1 MSTQGPHDRGAD
13 RRATAEEPA
22 AHPTGE
28 GRLSRSITG
37 RLLFFY
43 VLGDVLGSGVYVLI
57 GTVAGEVGGAF
68 WAAFAL
74 GVAVAVVTG
83 FAYAELATK
92 YPQAAGAALYVHRAF
107 SSRFFS
113 FVMMF
118 CMLSASFAAAGA
130 LALSFGG
137 DYFKE
142 FLDLPTVLVALVFIV
157 ALALLNFR
165 GISESVKANL
175 VMTVVEV
182 SGLVIILAIGAAV
195 LFTGEA
201 DLGRPFE
208 LAGDGSPAL
217 VVLGGAALAFFAMTG
232 FENAANVAEETQ
244 EPTRTFPRALIGGMV
259 TAGVLYILVA
269 FTASMVV
276 PTSRIAGSES
286 ALLDV
291 VAAGPIPVPTQLFA
305 AIALV
310 AVTNTA
316 LVALVTQSRIMYG
329 MANEGVVPG
338 AFSRVHRSRRTPWVG
353 IVFTTI
359 VVLAL
364 LLTADVERLA
374 TVTVVFLIFIY
385 ALVCVAAL
393 RLRREKVDHEHF
405 TAPTALL
412 VVGIVANA
420 TLLGYTVYTD
430 PGALTYCG
438 GLLLVGVVLYLV
450 NSRVRS
456 RSANPA
462 GVDTE
467 ERQPS
472 RG

>member
-1 MSTQGPHDRGAD
+1 
-13 RRATAEEPA
+13 
-22 AHPTGE
+22 
-28 GRLSRSITG
+28 
-37 RLLFFY
+37 
-43 VLGDVLGSGVYVLI
+43 
-57 GTVAGEVGGAF
+57 
-68 WAAFAL
+68 
-74 GVAVAVVTG
+74 
-83 FAYAELATK
+83 
-92 YPQAAGAALYVHRAF
+92 
-107 SSRFFS
+107 
-113 FVMMF
+113 
-118 CMLSASFAAAGA
+118 
-130 LALSFGG
+130 
-137 DYFKE
+137 
-142 FLDLPTVLVALVFIV
+142 
-157 ALALLNFR
+157 
-165 GISESVKANL
+165 
-175 VMTVVEV
+175 VMTVIEV
-182 SGLVIILAIGAAV
+182 SGLVIVLAVGAAV

-208 LAGDGSPAL
+208 LAGNGSPAL

-232 FENAANVAEETQ
+232 FENTANVAEETR

-269 FTASMVV
+269 FTTSMVV

-291 VAAGPIPVPTQLFA
+291 VAAGPIPVPTQVFA

-338 AFSRVHRSRRTPWVG
+338 TFSRVHRSRRTPWVG
-353 IVFTTI
+353 IVFTTL

-385 ALVCVAAL
+385 ALVCLAAL
-393 RLRREKVDHEHF
+393 RLRRERVDHHHF

-420 TLLGYTVYTD
+420 TLLGYTLYTD

-438 GLLLVGVVLYLV
+438 GLLLIGVVLYLV
-450 NSRVRS
+450 NSRIGN
-456 RSANPA
+456 RSAPPA
-462 GVDTE
+462 GADAAAQ
-467 ERQPS
+467 RSS
-472 RG
+472 RD